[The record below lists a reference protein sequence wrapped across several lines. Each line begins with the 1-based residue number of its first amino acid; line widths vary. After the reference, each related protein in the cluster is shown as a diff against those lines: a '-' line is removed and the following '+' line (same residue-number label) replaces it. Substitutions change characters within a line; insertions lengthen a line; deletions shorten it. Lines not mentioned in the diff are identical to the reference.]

1 MTLGQA
7 LEDNTGSL
15 KITLDTDKSSPDR
28 LFQIKTLISRF
39 KGSLPVKI
47 EFIIENKYRVLM
59 GVSDEFCVCPET
71 EFLELL
77 KKVPGI
83 VDIEFIPADERS
95 YIRNENEMIDTWSIA

>member
-1 MTLGQA
+1 
-7 LEDNTGSL
+7 
-15 KITLDTDKSSPDR
+15 
-28 LFQIKTLISRF
+28 
-39 KGSLPVKI
+39 
-47 EFIIENKYRVLM
+47 M